1 MKNLLR
7 ISPVV
12 LLAAAMLTTSSCT
25 EDYFD
30 LDRMQDD
37 IFTWT
42 PDLAIPLV
50 FSSLTV
56 ADIITEDEQN
66 QYIID
71 GDNFITLVFT
81 RTVFSETLNEF
92 LRITSPQGLGTSIS
106 LNAAETVQFTTANQV
121 QKTVSAPFALS
132 FNTNPDAS
140 LDRVIF
146 DSGTMTITITSDFEH
161 SGSLLVSMPEMRLN
175 SVPFQQSYAI
185 NFTGGVFN
193 QTFNVDLTGY
203 EMMLNS
209 GGGVHAVPIVYT
221 LSLQNGGGAT
231 PLPTNSVNVNHSF
244 TSLEMAFAD
253 GYFGQFDLFIPG
265 GRVAIDLLDN
275 GALYFE
281 DPKLRLNVMNQIGAS
296 MRVTVQE
303 LSGDGEAGLTQF
315 NYSQV
320 MSSPFTINAA
330 PAPGDSSFQSF
341 LFNRNNS
348 NIAALVNGQ
357 YNNLNHDFDATVN
370 PGGNTYNFAARNSA
384 VKVTADVELP
394 FWGKANHYIFEDT
407 LDNPLAEL
415 DDIKGNIERGLLRIN
430 TLNGFPMDGIL
441 KLYLADSLYNVV
453 DSLLANGEY
462 VIRSGPVDANGKV
475 ISPVNTNND
484 IPLDTARVSTLFG
497 AKYLIVHADLTSEG
511 NAVDNIRIYSDDRL
525 QVRIGLRVKL
535 NASPADLDDL

>member
-1 MKNLLR
+1 M
-7 ISPVV
+7 V
-12 LLAAAMLTTSSCT
+12 LLVAALMSISACT

-56 ADIITEDEQN
+56 ADIIAQDEQN
-66 QYIID
+66 YYQID

-92 LRITSPQGLGTSIS
+92 LRITSPQGLGTNIS
-106 LNAAETVQFTTANQV
+106 LDAGEIVQFTTTNQA
-121 QKTVSAPFALS
+121 QKTVNPSFALS
-132 FNTNPDAS
+132 FNSNPDAALQS
-140 LDRVIF
+140 VIF

-175 SVPFQQSYAI
+175 NLPFQQSYPI

-203 EMMLNS
+203 EMTLNS
-209 GGGVHAVPIVYT
+209 GGGVHNVPIVYT
-221 LSLQNGGGAT
+221 LNLQNGGGAV
-231 PLPTNSVNVNHSF
+231 PLTTNSVNVNHSF
-244 TSLEMAFAD
+244 TTLEMAFAD

-265 GRVAIDLLDN
+265 GRVAMDLLDN
-275 GALYFE
+275 GAIYFE
-281 DPKLRLNVMNQIGAS
+281 DSKLRLNVMNQIGAS
-296 MRVTVQE
+296 MRVTVQD
-303 LSGDGEAGLTQF
+303 LSGDGEAGLTPF
-315 NYSQV
+315 DYSQV
-320 MSSPFTINAA
+320 MGSPFTINAA
-330 PAPGDSSFQSF
+330 PVPGDSSLQSF

-348 NIAALVNGQ
+348 NIATLVNGQ

-370 PGGNTYNFAARNSA
+370 PSGTTFNFAARNSA

-407 LDNPLAEL
+407 LDNPMAEL

-484 IPLDTARVSTLFG
+484 IPIDTARVNTLFG

-511 NAVDNIRIYSDDRL
+511 NAVENIRIYSDDRL
-525 QVRIGLRVKL
+525 QVRIGLQVKL
-535 NASPADLDDL
+535 NASPADLEDL

>member
-1 MKNLLR
+1 MRTLLR
-7 ISPVV
+7 IFPVA
-12 LLAAAMLTTSSCT
+12 LLAAAMLSISACT

-56 ADIITEDEQN
+56 ADIIAEDEQN
-66 QYIID
+66 YYQID
-71 GDNFITLVFT
+71 GENFITLVFT

-92 LRITSPQGLGTSIS
+92 LRISSPQGLGTNIS
-106 LNAAETVQFTTANQV
+106 LNAGEIAQFTTSGQA
-121 QKTVSAPFALS
+121 QKTVSPTFALS
-132 FNTNPDAS
+132 FNSAPDAS
-140 LDRVIF
+140 LNRVIF
-146 DSGTMTITITSDFEH
+146 DGGTMTIAITSDFQH
-161 SGSLLVSMPEMRLN
+161 SGSLVVSMPEMRLN
-175 SVPFQQSYAI
+175 GQPFQQSYPI

-193 QTFNVDLTGY
+193 QTFQVDLTGF
-203 EMMLNS
+203 EMILNS
-209 GGGVHAVPIVYT
+209 GGGVHSVPIVYT
-221 LSLQNGGGAT
+221 LNLQNGGGAT

-253 GYFGQFDLFIPG
+253 GYFGQFDLVIPS
-265 GRVAIDLLDN
+265 GRVAMDLLDN

-281 DPKLRLNVMNQIGAS
+281 DPRLRLKVTNQIGAS
-296 MRVTVQE
+296 MLVTVQE
-303 LSGDGEAGLTQF
+303 FSGDGEAGFTPF
-315 NYSQV
+315 NYAQV
-320 MSSPFTINAA
+320 MNSPFTINTA
-330 PAPGDSSFQSF
+330 PAPGDSSQQNF
-341 LFNRNNS
+341 LFNRTNS
-348 NIAALVNGQ
+348 NIATLVNGQ

-384 VKVTADVELP
+384 VTVKADVELP

-407 LDNPLAEL
+407 LDNPMAEL
-415 DDIKGNIERGLLRIN
+415 DGIKGNIERGLLRIN

-441 KLYLADSLYNVV
+441 KLYLMDSLYNVV

-462 VIRSGPVDANGKV
+462 VIRSGPVDGNGKV

-484 IPLDTARVSTLFG
+484 IPIDTARVNTLFG

-511 NAVDNIRIYSDDRL
+511 NAVENIRIYSDDRL